1 MHRSNQEDTIVRYT
15 AAKAV
20 SRIVLSL
27 PSSFS
32 DEILSILFQKL
43 DEGLTKDEN
52 EWDFFSVD
60 EYSWHG
66 CLLCLADIAWHSGIQ
81 GHNIESTMTYSLN
94 VPFLKNPLIQAL
106 TFDFIKG
113 QKPVG
118 NAVRDAACYA
128 IYSLVRT
135 VSPTADVPLTSWI
148 GKIAVQLVC
157 VATLDPSTT
166 IRRAASA
173 AFQELVGRQS
183 SGTET
188 VPKGITV
195 LSMMD
200 YHAVGSR
207 RGGFEVAGIVA
218 EVDVGYRKGIVD
230 WCVSRGV
237 GHWEEKGREG
247 VAKVLGRVFSV
258 NRAGIIELLQR
269 LVRYLLNW
277 INCRLVFYQSWTS

>member
-1 MHRSNQEDTIVRYT
+1 
-15 AAKAV
+15 
-20 SRIVLSL
+20 
-27 PSSFS
+27 
-32 DEILSILFQKL
+32 
-43 DEGLTKDEN
+43 
-52 EWDFFSVD
+52 
-60 EYSWHG
+60 
-66 CLLCLADIAWHSGIQ
+66 
-81 GHNIESTMTYSLN
+81 
-94 VPFLKNPLIQAL
+94 L

-183 SGTET
+183 SGIET

-218 EVDVGYRKGIVD
+218 EADVGYRRGVVE

-247 VAKVLGRVFSV
+247 VAKVLGRIFSD
-258 NRAGIIELLQR
+258 NRDGIIEVLQR
-269 LVRYLLNW
+269 LVRYL
-277 INCRLVFYQSWTS
+277 SS